1 MGKRVSA
8 SAPPLTPARSVIAAT
23 RPSPANLMVA
33 IARHALPLIS
43 LYALHGTIASFLLL
57 TAFNLALGLML
68 IVGTTREMSDP
79 TRVDPR
85 SRWPLMR
92 LIAVCVLA
100 VLFALVAAFVALP
113 IALPAIL
120 LGLSEGVDWFD
131 LLAHGN
137 LLVPVGFMALLA
149 ALQTQ
154 VLFEQR
160 TTPGA
165 AGVASRAAP
174 VVGDLAHDRRRSLA
188 AYAAQVTLIAT
199 YVFVCFVLL
208 EFRGWG
214 LTAFPLLYTAL
225 LVFSDARPDI
235 AQRIFPELW
244 RRT

>member
-8 SAPPLTPARSVIAAT
+8 SASQRTPAPSVLAAT
-23 RPSPANLMVA
+23 RPSPANLAVA
-33 IARHALPLIS
+33 IARHALPLVS
-43 LYALHGTIASFLLL
+43 LYALHGAIASFLLL
-57 TAFNLALGLML
+57 SAFNLALGLML
-68 IVGTTREMSDP
+68 IVGTTREMGDP
-79 TRVDPR
+79 TSVDPR

-92 LIAVCVLA
+92 LLAVCVLA
-100 VLFALVAAFVALP
+100 VMLALVAAFVAIP

-120 LGLSEGVDWFD
+120 LGLSEGVDWFG
-131 LLAHGN
+131 LLAQKN
-137 LLVPVGFMALLA
+137 VLVAVAFMALLA

-174 VVGDLAHDRRRSLA
+174 VVGDLAQDRRRSLA
-188 AYAAQVTLIAT
+188 AYAAQVTLIGT

-214 LTAFPLLYTAL
+214 LSTFPLLYTAL
-225 LVFSDARPDI
+225 LVFYDARPDI